1 MNGKVRTMVSVL
13 IAAEKEI
20 TGFAAVCADSI
31 DENRTVVA
39 AADVVPELDGFNAW
53 SCARNTH
60 QVVCHGLIC
69 DQFRGFA
76 DFFNSGFDV
85 DASAVPA
92 VMRFTQSTI

>member
-1 MNGKVRTMVSVL
+1 MVPVL

-20 TGFAAVCADSI
+20 TGFAAVSADSI
-31 DENRTVVA
+31 DENCAVVA

-53 SCARNTH
+53 AARAMLIRSF
-60 QVVCHGLIC
+60 CHGLIC

-76 DFFNSGFDV
+76 DFSIRDLTSY
-85 DASAVPA
+85 ASAVPA